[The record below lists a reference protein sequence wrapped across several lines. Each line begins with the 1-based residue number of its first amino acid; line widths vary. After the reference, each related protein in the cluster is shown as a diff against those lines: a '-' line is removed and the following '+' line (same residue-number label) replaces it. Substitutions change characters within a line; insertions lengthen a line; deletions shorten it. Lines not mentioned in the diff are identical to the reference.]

1 MENSQQKKKAN
12 VYLGRFVLIFLLA
25 ALFVAVYTL
34 ILQKNYKTNTLEAA
48 VERDIECSDAIHTL
62 VSDRFNK
69 ADYDEI
75 NTRADMDTPRY
86 QELQQSLNELRTLNS
101 TRYLYTAKRNSEGKL
116 IYLVDGLDLGAEDFA
131 YPGTYIEDEMIPYID
146 MALSG
151 ENVYSQDIVIPPG
164 DIYLLPA
171 IRYGMMKPM
180 RLLAHSV
187 LRWIWNRPI
196 CFWKK

>member
-1 MENSQQKKKAN
+1 MENSQQKKSAN

-75 NTRADMDTPRY
+75 NTKADMDTPRY
-86 QELQQSLNELRTLNS
+86 QELQ
-101 TRYLYTAKRNSEGKL
+101 
-116 IYLVDGLDLGAEDFA
+116 
-131 YPGTYIEDEMIPYID
+131 
-146 MALSG
+146 
-151 ENVYSQDIVIPPG
+151 
-164 DIYLLPA
+164 
-171 IRYGMMKPM
+171 
-180 RLLAHSV
+180 
-187 LRWIWNRPI
+187 
-196 CFWKK
+196 